1 MNPSDEKN
9 HASPQ
14 EEAPITS
21 MLGVG
26 LDNTDG
32 QVRLTRGENF
42 ALVGGSQQTHEWM
55 QETVCKVNE
64 TIQKQG
70 KTLQELSRKEF
81 QDVFQEVVEK
91 IGK

>member
-1 MNPSDEKN
+1 MNPSDDRKPV
-9 HASPQ
+9 SPQ

-26 LDNTDG
+26 LDHADG
-32 QVRLTRGENF
+32 EVRLTRGENF

-64 TIQKQG
+64 NIQKRG